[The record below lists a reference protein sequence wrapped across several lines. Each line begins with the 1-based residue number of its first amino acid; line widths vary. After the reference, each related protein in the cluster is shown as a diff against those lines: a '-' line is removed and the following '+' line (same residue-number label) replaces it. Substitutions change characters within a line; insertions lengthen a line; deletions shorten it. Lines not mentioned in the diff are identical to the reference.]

1 MEIVM
6 ERRKVPV
13 MAALVLIAALLLVPG
28 LTVSAQVKQGNE
40 KLGPGQ
46 FPYGY
51 AFQKPLKLTAEEEKA
66 IRDIVSK
73 DQSEIAKA
81 RAETRISQARISRLM
96 LDDNPDIGAIS
107 AELDRI
113 AEFEKTIKM
122 IQIQRQIEIKKL
134 LGEDRYNELVRGLAQ
149 RRIKDGGF
157 WFLRGPFYGK
167 RPPKNFEPAPDQA
180 SDDDNN

>member
-6 ERRKVPV
+6 EKRKVPV
-13 MAALVLIAALLLVPG
+13 MAALVLIAALLLIPG
-28 LTVSAQVKQGNE
+28 FTVSAQARQGNQ
-40 KLGPGQ
+40 KVGPGQ
-46 FPYGY
+46 FSYGY
-51 AFQKPLKLTAEEEKA
+51 GFQKPLKLTAEEQKT

-81 RAETRISQARISRLM
+81 RAEIRISQAKISRLM
-96 LDDNPDIGAIS
+96 LDDNPDMAAIS

-134 LGEDRYNELVRGLAQ
+134 LGEDRYNELVRVLAQ
-149 RRIKDGGF
+149 RRIKEGRS
-157 WFLRGPFYGK
+157 WFQQGPFDGK
-167 RPPKNFEPAPDQA
+167 KTPKNPGPAPDQA
-180 SDDDNN
+180 PGDDNN